1 MQITGGKMEI
11 CTHQAY
17 CTSPARY
24 NPAMPAQPSLP
35 LEDECVE
42 RNAQPAAHA
51 PALEY
56 DPVLFGKDPTPY
68 IVAVEAVNNHIRLFL
83 RENGVIRTQEE
94 RFRPWLLSDMRIT
107 LPGVEWQE
115 LKGELAGRRMLKYLA
130 SCADREVFDNLRRAL
145 RDEHREILAYGSL
158 PRQYLMLSGKT
169 LFKGMTFQDLHRMQ
183 LDIETSTLTPDQ
195 QGAQVLMIA
204 LSDTRG
210 YEELLEG
217 DEKAMIE
224 QLVERIQQL
233 DPDVIEGHNLF
244 GFDLPYLAARA
255 KALGVPLRLGRDG
268 SELRFGSPR
277 QCIIGAN
284 SRTFTPAYAHGRH
297 LIDTYL
303 TVQRFDIGRGDLES
317 YGLKEATQQLGIAAP
332 DRIYLEREQIPELW
346 RTDPDTVRRYCLQDV
361 HETRRLADLTLP
373 TEFYQCQM
381 LPDTLQNLAVIGTGE
396 KANLMFIRA
405 YLAEGYAIPTQQ
417 ESREYPGGYTEVRK
431 IGLIPRIVKADVES
445 LYPSIMLR
453 YRIKPS
459 ADHLDVFLPTLE
471 RLRRLRLDAKAR
483 AKKTQGAES
492 AYWDGL
498 QGSFKI
504 LINCFDDQTEI
515 LTPDGFKSISEVQV
529 GELVYSLNPT
539 TQQVELK
546 PVTATYRQ
554 FYRGK
559 MVALKS
565 GSVDF
570 LLTPNHRCLVQARD
584 SGQLLWREAGEL
596 VGKSGVLLPPLQPLP
611 PIEPTPEYFDL
622 AQWCERH
629 EIAYEQIE
637 KDGVAYLRH
646 PCSGQ
651 VGQPHKAQPRYY
663 PIHAF
668 MELLG
673 WYITEGVLYS
683 SQRKEYG
690 NGRVRGVFYRVT
702 IYQKNA
708 QGREAVRRLLE
719 TLGIEYSEDR
729 NGFHFCSR
737 LWYEFFLRECGC
749 GSYQKRIP
757 PWVFRWSPEVL
768 EYLLYGLLAG
778 DGDSRKTGKRF
789 STVSVQLR
797 EDFIRLCCHLGT
809 RTTDRGYDGCYR
821 IGVWAKTGR
830 PHLHKRHSGW
840 QDYEG
845 MIYCLTVADNHTVLA
860 GRNKLLNWT
869 GQSYYGYLGA
879 PFNFNDYDAAEA
891 VTLKGQELVKQ
902 IAAEIERLGGTV
914 VEIDTDGVYFQPPD
928 HVQTEADEIAFVEEV
943 GKILPEGIR
952 LAYDGRYKAMLS
964 VKTKN
969 YVLQGYDGKLIFKGA
984 SLRSRADEKFGRE
997 FLNRAIEHLL
1007 NGKPEKVAEDY
1018 QRLAKQILN
1027 GDIDI
1032 DQLCRRERITDKS
1045 KQPSHPLYELAKRF
1059 QIGDYIMVYRKRDG
1073 SLGLL
1078 EEYAGDEDRE
1088 HYVEK
1093 LYKFAAR
1100 LEDLFPNFDSMFPKP
1115 QAIIQAEKQP
1125 SLFD

>member
-1 MQITGGKMEI
+1 
-11 CTHQAY
+11 
-17 CTSPARY
+17 
-24 NPAMPAQPSLP
+24 MPAQPGLP

-42 RNAQPAAHA
+42 RNAQPAIHA

-68 IVAVEAVNNHIRLFL
+68 IVAVEVVNNHIRLFL
-83 RENGVIRTQEE
+83 RENGAIRTQEE
-94 RFRPWLLSDMRIT
+94 RFRPWLLSDMCIT

-115 LKGELAGRRMLKYLA
+115 LKGELEGRRMLKYLA
-130 SCADREVFDNLRRAL
+130 YCADREAFDDLRRAL

-169 LFKGMTFQDLHRMQ
+169 LFKGMTFQDLHRLQ
-183 LDIETSTLTPDQ
+183 LDIETSTLMPNQ
-195 QGAQVLMIA
+195 RGAQILMIA

-217 DEKAMIE
+217 EEKAIIE

-255 KALGVPLRLGRDG
+255 KTLGVPLKLGRDG

-303 TVQRFDIGRGDLES
+303 AVQRFDIGRGDLES
-317 YGLKEATQQLGIAAP
+317 YGLKEVTQQLGVAAP
-332 DRIYLEREQIPELW
+332 DRVYLERDQIPELW

-417 ESREYPGGYTEVRK
+417 AAREYPGGYTEVRK

-471 RLRRLRLDAKAR
+471 RLRQLRLDAKAR
-483 AKKTQGAES
+483 AKKTQSAES

-504 LINCFDDQTEI
+504 LIN
-515 LTPDGFKSISEVQV
+515 
-529 GELVYSLNPT
+529 
-539 TQQVELK
+539 
-546 PVTATYRQ
+546 
-554 FYRGK
+554 
-559 MVALKS
+559 
-565 GSVDF
+565 
-570 LLTPNHRCLVQARD
+570 
-584 SGQLLWREAGEL
+584 
-596 VGKSGVLLPPLQPLP
+596 
-611 PIEPTPEYFDL
+611 
-622 AQWCERH
+622 
-629 EIAYEQIE
+629 
-637 KDGVAYLRH
+637 
-646 PCSGQ
+646 
-651 VGQPHKAQPRYY
+651 
-663 PIHAF
+663 
-668 MELLG
+668 
-673 WYITEGVLYS
+673 
-683 SQRKEYG
+683 
-690 NGRVRGVFYRVT
+690 
-702 IYQKNA
+702 
-708 QGREAVRRLLE
+708 
-719 TLGIEYSEDR
+719 
-729 NGFHFCSR
+729 
-737 LWYEFFLRECGC
+737 
-749 GSYQKRIP
+749 
-757 PWVFRWSPEVL
+757 
-768 EYLLYGLLAG
+768 
-778 DGDSRKTGKRF
+778 
-789 STVSVQLR
+789 
-797 EDFIRLCCHLGT
+797 
-809 RTTDRGYDGCYR
+809 
-821 IGVWAKTGR
+821 
-830 PHLHKRHSGW
+830 
-840 QDYEG
+840 
-845 MIYCLTVADNHTVLA
+845 
-860 GRNKLLNWT
+860 
-869 GQSYYGYLGA
+869 SYYGYLGA
-879 PFNFNDYDAAEA
+879 TFNFNDYDAAEA

-969 YVLQGYDGKLIFKGA
+969 YVLQGYDGKLTFKGA

>member
-1 MQITGGKMEI
+1 
-11 CTHQAY
+11 
-17 CTSPARY
+17 
-24 NPAMPAQPSLP
+24 MPDQPQLSL
-35 LEDECVE
+35 EEECV
-42 RNAQPAAHA
+42 ASSVQTST

-68 IVAVEAVNNHIRLFL
+68 IVAVEAVNNHIRLFI
-83 RENGVIRTQEE
+83 RENGAISTQEE

-107 LPGVEWQE
+107 MPDVEWRE
-115 LKGELAGRRMLKYLA
+115 LKGELEGRRMLKYIA
-130 SCADREVFDNLRRAL
+130 SCPDREAFDNLRRAL

-169 LFKGMTFQDLHRMQ
+169 LFKGMTFEDLHRLQ
-183 LDIETSTLTPDQ
+183 IDIETSTLTPDQ
-195 QGAQVLMIA
+195 QGAQILMVA

-217 DEKAMIE
+217 DEKTILAR
-224 QLVERIQQL
+224 LNERIQQL

-244 GFDLPYLAARA
+244 GFDLPYLSARA
-255 KALGVPLRLGRDG
+255 KALGVPLRWGRDG

-303 TVQRFDIGRGDLES
+303 AVQRFDIGRGDLES

-346 RTDPDTVRRYCLQDV
+346 RTDPETVRRYCLQDV

-396 KANLMFIRA
+396 KANLMFTRA
-405 YLAEGYAIPTQQ
+405 YLAAGYAIPTQQ
-417 ESREYPGGYTEVRK
+417 AAREYPGGYTEVRK

-471 RLRRLRLDAKAR
+471 RLRELRLDAKAR
-483 AKKTQGAES
+483 AKKTQGAEA

-504 LINCFDDQTEI
+504 LIN
-515 LTPDGFKSISEVQV
+515 
-529 GELVYSLNPT
+529 
-539 TQQVELK
+539 
-546 PVTATYRQ
+546 
-554 FYRGK
+554 
-559 MVALKS
+559 
-565 GSVDF
+565 
-570 LLTPNHRCLVQARD
+570 
-584 SGQLLWREAGEL
+584 
-596 VGKSGVLLPPLQPLP
+596 
-611 PIEPTPEYFDL
+611 
-622 AQWCERH
+622 
-629 EIAYEQIE
+629 
-637 KDGVAYLRH
+637 
-646 PCSGQ
+646 
-651 VGQPHKAQPRYY
+651 
-663 PIHAF
+663 
-668 MELLG
+668 
-673 WYITEGVLYS
+673 
-683 SQRKEYG
+683 
-690 NGRVRGVFYRVT
+690 
-702 IYQKNA
+702 
-708 QGREAVRRLLE
+708 
-719 TLGIEYSEDR
+719 
-729 NGFHFCSR
+729 
-737 LWYEFFLRECGC
+737 
-749 GSYQKRIP
+749 
-757 PWVFRWSPEVL
+757 
-768 EYLLYGLLAG
+768 
-778 DGDSRKTGKRF
+778 
-789 STVSVQLR
+789 
-797 EDFIRLCCHLGT
+797 
-809 RTTDRGYDGCYR
+809 
-821 IGVWAKTGR
+821 
-830 PHLHKRHSGW
+830 
-840 QDYEG
+840 
-845 MIYCLTVADNHTVLA
+845 
-860 GRNKLLNWT
+860 
-869 GQSYYGYLGA
+869 SYYGYLGA

-902 IAAEIERLGGTV
+902 IAAEIERLGGVV
-914 VEIDTDGVYFQPPD
+914 VEIDTDGVYFQPPEQ
-928 HVQTEADEIAFVEEV
+928 VQTEAEEIAFVEQV
-943 GKILPEGIR
+943 GKVLPEGIR

-964 VKTKN
+964 IKTKN
-969 YVLQGYDGKLIFKGA
+969 YVLQGYDGKLVFKGA
-984 SLRSRADEKFGRE
+984 SLRSRADEKFGRD

-1059 QIGDYIMVYRKRDG
+1059 QIGDYIMVYRKQDG

-1100 LEDLFPNFDSMFPKP
+1100 LEDLFPDFESLFPKP

>member
-1 MQITGGKMEI
+1 
-11 CTHQAY
+11 
-17 CTSPARY
+17 
-24 NPAMPAQPSLP
+24 MPDQPQLFLEEECVASSIQPST
-35 LEDECVE
+35 
-42 RNAQPAAHA
+42 

-68 IVAVEAVNNHIRLFL
+68 IVAVEAVNNHIRLFI
-83 RENGVIRTQEE
+83 RENGAIRTQEE

-107 LPGVEWQE
+107 MPDVEWQE
-115 LKGELAGRRMLKYLA
+115 LKGELEGRRMLKYIA
-130 SCADREVFDNLRRAL
+130 YCSDREAFDNLRRAL

-169 LFKGMTFQDLHRMQ
+169 LFKGMTFEDLHRLQ
-183 LDIETSTLTPDQ
+183 IDIETSTLTPDQ
-195 QGAQVLMIA
+195 QGAQILMVA

-217 DEKAMIE
+217 DEKTILAR
-224 QLVERIQQL
+224 LNERIQQL

-244 GFDLPYLAARA
+244 GFDLPYLSARA
-255 KALGVPLRLGRDG
+255 KALGVPLRWGRDG

-303 TVQRFDIGRGDLES
+303 AVQRFDIGRGDLES

-346 RTDPDTVRRYCLQDV
+346 RTDPETVRRYCLQDV

-396 KANLMFIRA
+396 KANLMFTRA
-405 YLAEGYAIPTQQ
+405 YLAAGYAIPTQQ
-417 ESREYPGGYTEVRK
+417 AAREYPGGYTEVRK

-453 YRIKPS
+453 YRIKPR

-471 RLRRLRLDAKAR
+471 RLRELRLDAKAR
-483 AKKTQGAES
+483 AKKTQGAEA

-504 LINCFDDQTEI
+504 LIN
-515 LTPDGFKSISEVQV
+515 
-529 GELVYSLNPT
+529 
-539 TQQVELK
+539 
-546 PVTATYRQ
+546 
-554 FYRGK
+554 
-559 MVALKS
+559 
-565 GSVDF
+565 
-570 LLTPNHRCLVQARD
+570 
-584 SGQLLWREAGEL
+584 
-596 VGKSGVLLPPLQPLP
+596 
-611 PIEPTPEYFDL
+611 
-622 AQWCERH
+622 
-629 EIAYEQIE
+629 
-637 KDGVAYLRH
+637 
-646 PCSGQ
+646 
-651 VGQPHKAQPRYY
+651 
-663 PIHAF
+663 
-668 MELLG
+668 
-673 WYITEGVLYS
+673 
-683 SQRKEYG
+683 
-690 NGRVRGVFYRVT
+690 
-702 IYQKNA
+702 
-708 QGREAVRRLLE
+708 
-719 TLGIEYSEDR
+719 
-729 NGFHFCSR
+729 
-737 LWYEFFLRECGC
+737 
-749 GSYQKRIP
+749 
-757 PWVFRWSPEVL
+757 
-768 EYLLYGLLAG
+768 
-778 DGDSRKTGKRF
+778 
-789 STVSVQLR
+789 
-797 EDFIRLCCHLGT
+797 
-809 RTTDRGYDGCYR
+809 
-821 IGVWAKTGR
+821 
-830 PHLHKRHSGW
+830 
-840 QDYEG
+840 
-845 MIYCLTVADNHTVLA
+845 
-860 GRNKLLNWT
+860 
-869 GQSYYGYLGA
+869 SYYGYLGA

-902 IAAEIERLGGTV
+902 IAAEIERLGGVV
-914 VEIDTDGVYFQPPD
+914 VEIDTDGVYFQPPE
-928 HVQTEADEIAFVEEV
+928 HVQTEAEEIAFVEQV
-943 GKILPEGIR
+943 GKVLPEGIR

-964 VKTKN
+964 IKTKN

-984 SLRSRADEKFGRE
+984 SLRSRADEKFGRD

-1007 NGKPEKVAEDY
+1007 NGKPEKVVEDY

-1059 QIGDYIMVYRKRDG
+1059 QIGDYIMVYRKQDG

-1100 LEDLFPNFDSMFPKP
+1100 LEDLFPDFESLFPKP